1 MMQLSQ
7 QPAKYHSLISSI
19 TDPMVVAQALQCGAG
34 VFLLCHAPVC
44 RGEQVV
50 CWLCLAQGSQA
61 EDEQQPCMD
70 SGNVHPHSA

>member
-7 QPAKYHSLISSI
+7 QPAKYCSLISSI
-19 TDPMVVAQALQCGAG
+19 TDPMAVAQALQCGAG
-34 VFLLCHAPVC
+34 VFLLPPVC

-50 CWLCLAQGSQA
+50 GWLCLAQGSQA